1 MKTTEPAT
9 ARWSNQAPKK
19 GPNPNKP
26 RRYKKKGK
34 TKKVSQNCCIG
45 TTRIVPMEKEEK
57 PKSPKNKE
65 EEGRGA
71 QRNYDVVRLK
81 VLLPGC
87 HSS

>member
-45 TTRIVPMEKEEK
+45 TTRIGPMEKEEK
-57 PKSPKNKE
+57 PKSP
-65 EEGRGA
+65 
-71 QRNYDVVRLK
+71 
-81 VLLPGC
+81 
-87 HSS
+87 